1 MQKTAVAQEH
11 LPNEANG
18 AGSAVSGQSRLDR
31 IPFNHPDRKP
41 YRRDYRKAWH
51 HFWEFKKD
59 KEDTSEVFRFFE
71 HLPWLGVVDQVRALL
86 ATPKGRHIFE
96 TEPFLPDF
104 LDDHEALRVY
114 PKGSLAHDYCDYME
128 TEGLSA
134 AGLLAEYD
142 EFRGE
147 AGRIDDQIEWYN
159 DRLRDTH
166 DLLHLLTTIG
176 RDTLGEAC
184 LGAYVFGQRPSHGHL
199 MLGYAGGAVISRHI
213 KSKAPIMRAVYD
225 CHKTGKA
232 CKPIAEES
240 IRELLA
246 LPINDARARL
256 NIQPPHFYHECQKV
270 WREEGIN
277 PLAILA
283 DDAKADYYV
292 TDPATLSEGDS
303 AFRFSQD
310 EKDDVNP
317 GKPPERQLQD

>member
-1 MQKTAVAQEH
+1 MQEAPTARDTSPIQAT
-11 LPNEANG
+11 G
-18 AGSAVSGQSRLDR
+18 ADTGQPRLER
-31 IPFNHPDRKP
+31 IPFSHPNRKP
-41 YRRDYRKAWH
+41 YRRNYRKAWH

-71 HLPWLGVVDQVRALL
+71 HLPWLDVADHVQAFLS
-86 ATPKGRHIFE
+86 TPKGQHIFE

-104 LDDHEALRVY
+104 LDDHEALRRY
-114 PKGSLAHDYCDYME
+114 PKGTLAHDYCDYME

-176 RDTLGEAC
+176 RDTLGEAS

-199 MLGYAGGAVISRHI
+199 ILGYAGGAVISRHI
-213 KSKAPIMRAVYD
+213 KSKAPVMRAVHD
-225 CHKTGKA
+225 CYKTGKA

-246 LPINDARARL
+246 MKIDDARAHL
-256 NIQPPHFYHECQKV
+256 NIRAPHYYQECQRI
-270 WREEGIN
+270 WREEGID

-283 DDAKADYYV
+283 DDAKADYHIA
-292 TDPATLSEGDS
+292 DPAKLSEGESAFDFSDKESKPDS
-303 AFRFSQD
+303 AKAAKQ
-310 EKDDVNP
+310 
-317 GKPPERQLQD
+317 PEQHQQG